1 MSQRQAMVRTQAF
14 SELVH
19 FLNPTVFAQNLSLVG
34 NHSYIKGLREYFHLL
49 SIKIETSILL
59 YTLQNTKLTS
69 YIILNFCL

>member
-1 MSQRQAMVRTQAF
+1 MVGLDAGQRQAMVRTQAF

-49 SIKIETSILL
+49 SIKIETQYYSIH
-59 YTLQNTKLTS
+59 YRTQN
-69 YIILNFCL
+69 